1 MKGRKENDPARLSEL
16 IGPVLET
23 AAGKKPR
30 RPESM
35 AAVAAWPEIAGQRLA
50 AVSRAVSLT
59 DGKLIVEVAAPA
71 WKQELLLVKRKLLK
85 DLNERMGASLAGDMV
100 INVRDYPK

>member
-1 MKGRKENDPARLSEL
+1 MPKPGKNDPERIKNLL
-16 IGPVLET
+16 GTVLEK
-23 AAGKKPR
+23 AVGKKPH
-30 RPESM
+30 RPESV

-59 DGKLIVEVAAPA
+59 DGKLIVEVTAPA

-85 DLNERMGASLAGDMV
+85 ELNERMGASLAGDMV
-100 INVRDYPK
+100 INVRDYPR

>member
-1 MKGRKENDPARLSEL
+1 MPKPGKHNPERIKDLL
-16 IGPVLET
+16 GTVLDK
-23 AAGKKPR
+23 AAGKQPH

-59 DGKLIVEVAAPA
+59 DGKLIVAVTEPA
-71 WKQELLLVKRKLLK
+71 WKQELLLVKKKLLK
-85 DLNERMGASLAGDMV
+85 SLNERMGTSLAGDMV
-100 INVRDYPK
+100 INVRDYPR